1 VIRVYLPSQVDTYTN
16 GQREQLFAAEGLC
29 SLSDVLDALEQRFA
43 GIRFRLV
50 DEHNAIR
57 RHIAM
62 FVGETMV
69 HTLEV
74 PVRDGDRVQIVGA
87 LSGG

>member
-1 VIRVYLPSQVDTYTN
+1 MIRVYLPSQVDSYC
-16 GQREQLFAAEGLC
+16 GGEREQFIAAAGIYT
-29 SLSDVLDALEQRFA
+29 LSDVMDALEQRFS

-62 FVGETMV
+62 FVGEHMV
-69 HTLEV
+69 HTLSV
-74 PVRDGDRVQIVGA
+74 PINDGDRVQIVGA